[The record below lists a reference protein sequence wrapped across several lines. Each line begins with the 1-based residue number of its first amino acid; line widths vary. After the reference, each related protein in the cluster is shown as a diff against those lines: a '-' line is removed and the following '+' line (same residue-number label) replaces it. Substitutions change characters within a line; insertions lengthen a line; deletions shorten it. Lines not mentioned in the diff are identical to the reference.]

1 MPPGYKL
8 IQERRSFLLDHGR
21 ERTFEIA
28 IRICA
33 QDDKLHAETRCPTI
47 CPLCAK
53 SCREQVQQKSAT
65 ERQVPSL
72 TAWPTTRIVSLDSLH
87 IARSL
92 IGAERRDYTTGKG
105 SFYAVASFTDFGA
118 HRGVV
123 YV

>member
-1 MPPGYKL
+1 VPPRYKL

-47 CPLCAK
+47 CPLSVKSRHRALKFRCPLYPKSGHWEAPLRCPLCAK

-72 TAWPTTRIVSLDSLH
+72 TASPTTH
-87 IARSL
+87 C
-92 IGAERRDYTTGKG
+92 
-105 SFYAVASFTDFGA
+105 VA
-118 HRGVV
+118 
-123 YV
+123 